1 MAYIFYNGLIICEEI
16 GTNGIVIVIENLRW
30 IDLIEI
36 GETNLNYWFIN
47 F

>member
-1 MAYIFYNGLIICEEI
+1 MACIVYNSLTICEEI

-30 IDLIEI
+30 VDLIEI